1 MAEVRAGCPE
11 VLTLQLPIDG
21 DIERFLRHVWA
32 FDRHRVTSEDR
43 HRTTMYKQEADR
55 ARFQRDAP
63 TIDEFLAGLDLRVT
77 ISEPAPEQV
86 DRVAQLTQRT
96 NQFNFSTIRRNDG
109 EVRRLTESGLEC
121 RAVEV
126 RDRFGDYGLVG
137 VMIFGSRGAELEV
150 DTFLLSCRV
159 LGRGV
164 EHRMLNELGE
174 IARRRQMY
182 LIAATLIPS
191 KKNQPA
197 RDFLERVAAST
208 RQQVEGGW
216 RYKLPVET
224 AATVAYS
231 QATTESTTVDEATE
245 AARMASDAGTPGG
258 NSQLFERIANELVL
272 PEQVIQAV
280 KTQFARCRP
289 RPALSQPLIPPRTAI
304 EAELAEIWVEVLRLE
319 KVGIQDN
326 YFDLGEHR
334 SWPSTCSPGSSTDS
348 AKNYL

>member
-1 MAEVRAGCPE
+1 
-11 VLTLQLPIDG
+11 
-21 DIERFLRHVWA
+21 
-32 FDRHRVTSEDR
+32 
-43 HRTTMYKQEADR
+43 MYKQEADR

-96 NQFNFSTIRRNDG
+96 NQFNFTTIRRNDG
-109 EVRRLTESGLEC
+109 EIRRLAESGLEC

-137 VMIFGSRGAELEV
+137 VMIFGSRGAALEI

-174 IARRRQMY
+174 IARRRQMS
-182 LIAATLIPS
+182 LVAATLIPT

-197 RDFLERVAAST
+197 RDFLEAVAASY
-208 RQQVEGGW
+208 RRQVERGW
-216 RYKLPVET
+216 RYEVPVET

-231 QATTESTTVDEATE
+231 QGATDGERATVD
-245 AARMASDAGTPGG
+245 DGCGTG
-258 NSQLFERIANELVL
+258 
-272 PEQVIQAV
+272 
-280 KTQFARCRP
+280 
-289 RPALSQPLIPPRTAI
+289 
-304 EAELAEIWVEVLRLE
+304 
-319 KVGIQDN
+319 D
-326 YFDLGEHR
+326 DGE
-334 SWPSTCSPGSSTDS
+334 
-348 AKNYL
+348 